1 MAAATSRY
9 AKTQQLLT
17 QQLLDGVPLS
27 DLGLRLSCRGQRVEL
42 MDDEG
47 HVVASIAARA
57 GAQEL
62 GALFGAVLSH
72 GRNVG
77 RREAFAA
84 MRARLGDRLGACE

>member
-9 AKTQQLLT
+9 ANTRRLLT

-27 DLGLRLSCRGQRVEL
+27 DLGLTLSCRGQRVEL
-42 MDDEG
+42 MDDQC

-62 GALFGAVLSH
+62 GALFGAVLLH
-72 GRNVG
+72 ARNVG

-84 MRARLGDRLGACE
+84 MRARLADRPGACE